1 MDIVKILLMFT
12 IDASTVVV
20 AHRHGYNFVTVIIIR
35 LVVKTAV
42 LNINNMCHVFVQIV
56 AI

>member
-12 IDASTVVV
+12 IDTSTVVV
-20 AHRHGYNFVTVIIIR
+20 AYRHGYNFVTVIIIR

-42 LNINNMCHVFVQIV
+42 LNINSYLSVHFI
-56 AI
+56 